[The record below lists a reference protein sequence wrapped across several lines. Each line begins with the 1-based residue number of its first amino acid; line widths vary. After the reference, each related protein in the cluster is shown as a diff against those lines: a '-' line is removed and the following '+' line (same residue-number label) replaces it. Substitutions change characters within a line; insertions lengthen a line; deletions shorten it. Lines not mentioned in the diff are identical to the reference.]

1 MMKQQGFTLI
11 ELVVVIV
18 LLGILAAVALP
29 KFVNLSGDAQAAA
42 VKSVAGAIASAG
54 EMNYA
59 RSKTNS
65 GLGVAIAD
73 TTDACAGAV
82 NSVFAG
88 QSVMLEGV
96 MSLITSTS
104 TSSAQYKIAG
114 GSPKACAVGVA
125 VQCII
130 TGSSGASS
138 VAYVP
143 CTN

>member
-1 MMKQQGFTLI
+1 MKQQGFTLI

-29 KFVNLSGDAQAAA
+29 KMIDLSGEAEKAS
-42 VKSVAGAIASAG
+42 VKAIAGAIASAG

-65 GLGVAIAD
+65 TLGVSISDA
-73 TTDACAGAV
+73 TDACAGAAS
-82 NSVFAG
+82 SVLAG
-88 QSVMLEGV
+88 QSVMLEGAMTLV
-96 MSLITSTS
+96 TAL
-104 TSSAQYKIAG
+104 SSDNHEYQISG
-114 GSPKACAVGVA
+114 GAPKACAVGVA
-125 VQCII
+125 VQCIV
-130 TGSSGASS
+130 TSHTLASA